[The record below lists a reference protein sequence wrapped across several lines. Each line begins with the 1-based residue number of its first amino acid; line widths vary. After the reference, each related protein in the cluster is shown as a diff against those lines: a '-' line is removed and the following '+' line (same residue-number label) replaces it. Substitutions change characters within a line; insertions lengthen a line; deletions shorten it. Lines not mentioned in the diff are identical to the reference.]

1 MKLHVGVGLEPMFV
15 FLVGVE
21 VIEDD
26 VKLAVVKAVFSFN
39 GHCVGRQRGFS
50 TFGRPGCPDP

>member
-1 MKLHVGVGLEPMFV
+1 MFV

-26 VKLAVVKAVFSFN
+26 VKLAVVKAVFSF
-39 GHCVGRQRGFS
+39 VSVTRGS
-50 TFGRPGCPDP
+50 PCAALTCAECSGLRGQGD